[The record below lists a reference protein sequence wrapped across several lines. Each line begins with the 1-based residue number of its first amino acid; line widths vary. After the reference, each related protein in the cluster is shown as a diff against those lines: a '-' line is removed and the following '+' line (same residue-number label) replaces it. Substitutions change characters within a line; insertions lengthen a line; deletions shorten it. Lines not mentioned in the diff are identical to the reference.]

1 MEHFL
6 AQTNSTKL
14 IEKDFDRILDFYEKF
29 SECVIFQDT
38 EERQAKL
45 FEMFKKLSKLEKP
58 KSATKRSVVQDKAV
72 EAKEQK
78 LNSIKI
84 SKVPDEIWI
93 KILNFMGSKTI
104 FSHFALVCKKFHE
117 LTLDSGA
124 VKNIRLIKIKTQELY
139 EKAVKVLKRS
149 RNLSRIQI
157 EYGYPFGNALITE
170 TFRSNPK
177 LKSLIIE
184 KESKF
189 VENWFNRSKIDKKVF
204 GKKLETLSLGS
215 AKLKDEIMNEIL
227 SQKNL
232 KALQIP
238 VSFDSNKGSQSKQSF
253 KATNYNV
260 QLPTQLKYLLKGQM
274 VYLYIIN
281 YQNTS

>member
-1 MEHFL
+1 MEYSI
-6 AQTNSTKL
+6 AETNSTKL
-14 IEKDFDRILDFYEKF
+14 KEKDFDRILDFYEKF
-29 SECVIFQDT
+29 SESVIFQDT
-38 EERQAKL
+38 EERKVKL
-45 FEMFKKLSKLEKP
+45 FDMFKKMLKLEKP
-58 KSATKRSVVQDKAV
+58 KNAIIRSLVHEKAV
-72 EAKEQK
+72 EAKKQN

-84 SKVPDEIWI
+84 LNVPKEIWL
-93 KILNFMGSKTI
+93 KILNFMRSQTI
-104 FSHFALVCKKFHE
+104 FANFALVCKKFHE

-184 KESKF
+184 NESKF

-238 VSFDSNKGSQSKQSF
+238 VSFDSNKGSQF
-253 KATNYNV
+253 
-260 QLPTQLKYLLKGQM
+260 
-274 VYLYIIN
+274 
-281 YQNTS
+281 